1 MRRSAVAPRTGAHDI
16 SPEAGTVVLVVRYRM
31 LWVMAVAAATLVFAA
46 PASAQDSPEP
56 APVAVTEVDDAE
68 AAQPESGV
76 VRDEDTSATVRRIR
90 RDLIIVAGVTSVA
103 LAVYVWHTSPTRR
116 VRVAARRA
124 NAVLEND
131 APADG

>member
-1 MRRSAVAPRTGAHDI
+1 
-16 SPEAGTVVLVVRYRM
+16 M
-31 LWVMAVAAATLVFAA
+31 LWVVVVVAAMLVFVA
-46 PASAQDSPEP
+46 PASAQDGPEP

-68 AAQPESGV
+68 AAQPESGI

-116 VRVAARRA
+116 MRVAGRRTDA
-124 NAVLEND
+124 ALEG
-131 APADG
+131 DGTVEG